1 MNKTKNPIAIVAAV
15 IMSLSFMSCQKAANG
30 NAAANQPANTAA
42 SANQSATVPTSATS
56 TIATPTDAYKA
67 AYAARKSKDVPALKK
82 LMSKDIMEFFTEI
95 GGLGEGKQTVDEI
108 LMELCE
114 KPQAPTAETRNEKID
129 GDKATLEYLDEKGGW
144 STMDFLKEDG
154 VWKLTI
160 ALPEKGDVEIESNP
174 KGKSSK

>member
-1 MNKTKNPIAIVAAV
+1 
-15 IMSLSFMSCQKAANG
+15 MSLSFTSCQKAANG
-30 NAAANQPANTAA
+30 NAAAANQPANTAA
-42 SANQSATVPTSATS
+42 SANQSATVPTSASTDTL

-67 AYAARKSKDVPALKK
+67 AYAARKNKDVPALKK

-95 GGLGEGKQTVDEI
+95 SGLGEKKQTVDEI

-114 KPQAPTAETRNEKID
+114 KPQAPTAETRNEKIN

-174 KGKSSK
+174 KGKSNK